1 MSVLSRHIAR
11 FQEHLFTKRVAIVV
25 GSTIVAYYSVKLIA
39 KYRYRQKVKSYP
51 KDVVILHQ
59 VSFFNDELLFELKY

>member
-1 MSVLSRHIAR
+1 MSILSRHIAR
-11 FQEHLFTKRVAIVV
+11 FQEHLFTKKFAIVI
-25 GSTIVAYYSVKLIA
+25 GTGIVVYYSVKLIA

-59 VSFFNDELLFELKY
+59 VREF